1 MFGTSGVRGPIGR
14 EVTAETALSIGRAV
28 ATTGAA
34 QVVVGRDVRDTGR
47 MLVDALAA
55 GVVECGGDVVDL
67 GVVSTPTVARSVPRT
82 GADVGVVVTASHNP
96 PADNGIKLWTSEGR
110 AFGTEHRSEIE
121 SVVLDGAYDFADWDG
136 NGTRRTSGV
145 AEREHTDQLVATF
158 DGQVDCSVVVDVG
171 NGTGGLTADVLD
183 RVGCEVQTLNARPDG
198 SFPGRPSEPTAANC
212 STLRKVVAAT
222 DADIGIAHD
231 GDADRM
237 RAADANGE
245 FVGGDALLALFAR
258 EAIDEGGAVTAP
270 LNTSLAVDRALEER
284 GGEVVRTPVGDVHVA
299 EKAAEIGAAFG
310 GEPSGAWIWPAET
323 PCPDGPLAA
332 CELVRLVAERGPLD
346 TLVDELPSYPIRRD
360 AIEVDGP
367 TDLMVSVTE
376 TLLERYADVSTLDGV
391 RVATDDG
398 WFLVRASG
406 TQPLIRLTAEA
417 TTAVEADRLLE
428 RARNVVE
435 ERLADE

>member
-1 MFGTSGVRGPIGR
+1 MFGTSGVRGPVGR
-14 EVTAETALSIGRAV
+14 EVTAETALSVGRAV
-28 ATTGAA
+28 ATTGATR
-34 QVVVGRDVRDTGR
+34 VVVGRDVRGTGG

-67 GVVSTPTVARSVPRT
+67 GVVSTPTLARSVPRT
-82 GADVGVVVTASHNP
+82 EADVGVVVTASHNP

-110 AFGTEHRSEIE
+110 AFGTDRCSAVE
-121 SVVLDGAYDFADWDG
+121 SVVLDRAYEFADWDET
-136 NGTRRTSGV
+136 GTRRSDGG
-145 AEREHTDQLVATF
+145 AESEHVDELVATF
-158 DGQVDCSVVVDVG
+158 DEPVDCSVVVDVG

-183 RVGCEVQTLNARPDG
+183 RVGCDVRTLNARPDG

-212 STLRKVVAAT
+212 STLRTVVAAT
-222 DADIGIAHD
+222 DADVGIAHD

-237 RAADANGE
+237 RATDANGR

-258 EAIDEGGAVTAP
+258 EAVDPGDAVAAP
-270 LNTSLAVDRALEER
+270 LNTSLAVDRVLEKR

-299 EKAAEIGAAFG
+299 ETAAEIGAPFG

-332 CELVRLVAERGPLD
+332 CELVRLVAEHGPLD
-346 TLVDELPSYPIRRD
+346 ELVDELPSYPIRRD
-360 AIEVDGP
+360 VVEAADPADRMTTI
-367 TDLMVSVTE
+367 TE
-376 TLLERYADVSTLDGV
+376 TLLDRYADASTLDGV
-391 RVATDDG
+391 RISTDDG

-417 TTAVEADRLLE
+417 TSSAEADRLLD

-435 ERLADE
+435 RCLTNG